1 MPANKIG
8 RSSIWIRRCQAARP
22 RDLWTRS
29 GKDGRQMFHERKRS
43 PAQTGR
49 THGCSDQCC
58 KVKILL
64 ANPEP
69 MVWTPPLPG
78 GGIPERQPLKGECHA
93 DRSYWI
99 RSSQIYFR
107 GSRSGCARE
116 GRAPEDLAL
125 QCRVE
130 PLCQP
135 STVSDWHGSIEWR
148 PLLGKGTFRVR
159 SPGPADQPPVR
170 GTLRQVQ
177 QKRSQRC

>member
-1 MPANKIG
+1 MRAFD
-8 RSSIWIRRCQAARP
+8 
-22 RDLWTRS
+22 RDLIHAEGIMAS
-29 GKDGRQMFHERKRS
+29 G
-43 PAQTGR
+43 
-49 THGCSDQCC
+49 HGYRANRPNTWLLRPTLQ
-58 KVKILL
+58 VKILL

-116 GRAPEDLAL
+116 GRAPEDLAS

-130 PLCQP
+130 PLCH
-135 STVSDWHGSIEWR
+135 T
-148 PLLGKGTFRVR
+148 R
-159 SPGPADQPPVR
+159 SG
-170 GTLRQVQ
+170 
-177 QKRSQRC
+177 

>member
-1 MPANKIG
+1 MQNRSLPAIRTTHLG
-8 RSSIWIRRCQAARP
+8 HSIIECV
-22 RDLWTRS
+22 LLTGTRS
-29 GKDGRQMFHERKRS
+29 AEGIMASG
-43 PAQTGR
+43 
-49 THGCSDQCC
+49 HGYRANRPNTWLLRPTLQ
-58 KVKILL
+58 VKILL

-116 GRAPEDLAL
+116 GRAPEDLAS

-135 STVSDWHGSIEWR
+135 STVSDWHGSVEWR

>member
-1 MPANKIG
+1 MASGHGYRANRPNTWLLRPTLQSEDSSCQPGANGMDPALAG
-8 RSSIWIRRCQAARP
+8 RWNP
-22 RDLWTRS
+22 RTS
-29 GKDGRQMFHERKRS
+29 T
-43 PAQTGR
+43 AQ
-49 THGCSDQCC
+49 
-58 KVKILL
+58 K
-64 ANPEP
+64 
-69 MVWTPPLPG
+69 W
-78 GGIPERQPLKGECHA
+78 ECHA

-116 GRAPEDLAL
+116 GRAPEDLAS

-135 STVSDWHGSIEWR
+135 STVSDWHGSVEWR

-159 SPGPADQPPVR
+159 SPGPADQPTVR